1 MYDLNQIPNDYTVE
15 LRNRFKGLDLKEL
28 WVEVSNIRIV
38 CEVQP
43 CPLEVTV
50 IVPWG
55 GDHSHHL
62 GKAHDPHLLGLEDVG
77 SVGTNSP
84 GIPAVS
90 PSPGVGSLI
99 FLISLN
105 LIC

>member
-1 MYDLNQIPNDYTVE
+1 MNSLLQNSDLKKVGKTTRPFMYDLNQIPNDYTVE

-55 GDHSHHL
+55 GGGGRPLPPPWKS
-62 GKAHDPHLLGLEDVG
+62 
-77 SVGTNSP
+77 S
-84 GIPAVS
+84 
-90 PSPGVGSLI
+90 
-99 FLISLN
+99 
-105 LIC
+105 

>member
-1 MYDLNQIPNDYTVE
+1 MYDLNHIPSDYTVE

-28 WVEVSNIRIV
+28 WAEVSNIKIV

-55 GDHSHHL
+55 AGGRATTPPPWKS
-62 GKAHDPHLLGLEDVG
+62 
-77 SVGTNSP
+77 S
-84 GIPAVS
+84 
-90 PSPGVGSLI
+90 
-99 FLISLN
+99 
-105 LIC
+105 

>member
-55 GDHSHHL
+55 G
-62 GKAHDPHLLGLEDVG
+62 GGGATTPTTLEKLM
-77 SVGTNSP
+77 TP
-84 GIPAVS
+84 
-90 PSPGVGSLI
+90 
-99 FLISLN
+99 ISLA
-105 LIC
+105 LKM